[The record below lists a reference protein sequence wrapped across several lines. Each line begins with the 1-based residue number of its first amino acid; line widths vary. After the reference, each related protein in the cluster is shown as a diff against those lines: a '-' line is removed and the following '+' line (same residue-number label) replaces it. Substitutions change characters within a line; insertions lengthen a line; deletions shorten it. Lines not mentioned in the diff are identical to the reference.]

1 MALIIVGVALL
12 VAWPVYTV
20 SLFVWSARNA
30 ATAGRHRQQVDLAA
44 PKPAQPNTFWI
55 IVPCLN
61 EERVVANTV
70 ASALALSGPWGTR
83 TRVLVVDDGS
93 DDATPDV
100 LAGMDDLALHVLRR
114 DLPNARQGKG
124 EALNAAYRY
133 ILDRTEAEGGDPRRV
148 AVGVIDGDGRASA
161 NMLAEVSYAM
171 RDAQVG
177 ATQSRVR
184 IHNRNRIL
192 AAVQDLEFGMVADAS
207 QSLRDTLGT
216 VGLGG
221 NGQFARLS
229 TLEALGRSPWSKCLV
244 EDLELGL
251 RMHLQG
257 VKVRYLPHASVT
269 QQGLVDTQRLVRQRT
284 RWAQGN
290 LQCARYLPK
299 LVASTRISNAQLGEM
314 VHYLLAPWLNAAG
327 ALSILVTWAVAA
339 VTLVRDPQ
347 HPFLVTSWAE
357 LGGAAAVW
365 TGALFVPGLLWAVL
379 HRIKLRD
386 EKLPRL
392 LLAALAYPY
401 FLILGLV
408 STWRAI
414 GRHVARRQTWAKTE
428 RLVETTA

>member
-1 MALIIVGVALL
+1 MALIIVGVGLL
-12 VAWPVYTV
+12 VAWPVYMLA
-20 SLFVWSARNA
+20 LFVWSARNT
-30 ATAGRHRQQVDLAA
+30 ATAGRHRRQVDVAA
-44 PKPAQPNTFWI
+44 PTAAQPTTFWI
-55 IVPCLN
+55 VVPCLN
-61 EERVVANTV
+61 EERVVATTV
-70 ASALALSGPWGTR
+70 ASALALPGPWGTR

-100 LAGMDDLALHVLRR
+100 LAGIDHPALHVLRR
-114 DLPNARQGKG
+114 DLPHARQGKG

-133 ILDRTEAEGGDPRRV
+133 IRDRMEDEGTDPHRV

-161 NMLAEVSYAM
+161 TMLSEVSHAM
-171 RDAQVG
+171 RAPKVG

-192 AAVQDLEFGMVADAS
+192 AAVQDLEFGCVADAS

-229 TLEALGRSPWSKCLV
+229 TLIGLGDSPWSKCLV

-251 RMHLQG
+251 RMHLNG
-257 VKVRYLPHASVT
+257 ATVRYLPNASVT
-269 QQGLVDTQRLVRQRT
+269 QQGLVDAARLVRQRT

-290 LQCARYLPK
+290 LQCARYLPR
-299 LVASTRISNAQLGEM
+299 LVASRRISNAQLGEM

-327 ALSILVTWAVAA
+327 ALAIVVTWLIAA
-339 VTLVRDPQ
+339 VTLVENPQ
-347 HPFLVTSWAE
+347 DPFLVESWSE
-357 LGGAAAVW
+357 LAVAAGVW
-365 TGALFVPGLLWAVL
+365 TGALFTPGLLWAVV
-379 HRIKLRD
+379 HRVKLRD
-386 EKLPRL
+386 ERMPRL

-414 GRHVARRQTWAKTE
+414 GRHLARRNTWAKTE
-428 RLVETTA
+428 RLVENPA